1 MVVAACASLSFMC
14 MGNVRGWS
22 SPGMP
27 SLIGSGAVS
36 LSPDDISWIS
46 SVPPLASIFGS
57 LAAGPCL
64 TLLGR
69 KKTLILIAPIYSV
82 SFLLIGFAT
91 EAWMLYVGRI
101 VGGLMIGISTPST
114 QIFIGE
120 CASPRVR
127 GALGSFPAIFLSFGI
142 LSAYIVGS
150 FVEWNVLAWILAGF
164 PASLLVAMLFMP
176 ETPAWLLANG
186 REEQARKSLQ
196 FLRGS
201 HTDVSAEFERIK
213 SNVSQGNSAKEAIGW
228 RDLLR
233 GPVLKPLLLSMG
245 LMLLQQFS
253 GINAII
259 YFTVSIFNESGSS
272 MEDHVS
278 SMVVGAVQM
287 AATVASMFLVDRA
300 GRRVLLLLS
309 GFFMA
314 VSLAAL
320 GAFFYLKNAAATPAD
335 QQQLVD
341 SLGWL
346 PLASLIL
353 FIIAYLFGYANVP
366 FLIMAE
372 IFPTKYRSLL
382 GALSSSF
389 NLACTFTIVFSF
401 NYMRLPDALNLH
413 GTFFFYMSFCAAGVV
428 YVYFLVPE
436 TKGKS
441 FEEIELMFGGRP
453 DLQNKSPA
461 AQVKRKDAVW
471 TTTQGQSQA
480 HTNETYQVDDSD
492 DETDDGQVVPT
503 PV

>member
-1 MVVAACASLSFMC
+1 MK
-14 MGNVRGWS
+14 N
-22 SPGMP
+22 
-27 SLIGSGAVS
+27 
-36 LSPDDISWIS
+36 
-46 SVPPLASIFGS
+46 
-57 LAAGPCL
+57 
-64 TLLGR
+64 
-69 KKTLILIAPIYSV
+69 
-82 SFLLIGFAT
+82 
-91 EAWMLYVGRI
+91 
-101 VGGLMIGISTPST
+101 
-114 QIFIGE
+114 
-120 CASPRVR
+120 
-127 GALGSFPAIFLSFGI
+127 
-142 LSAYIVGS
+142 
-150 FVEWNVLAWILAGF
+150 
-164 PASLLVAMLFMP
+164 
-176 ETPAWLLANG
+176 
-186 REEQARKSLQ
+186 
-196 FLRGS
+196 S

-353 FIIAYLFGYANVP
+353 FIIAYSFGYANVP

-372 IFPTKYRSLL
+372 IFPTKYRQ
-382 GALSSSF
+382 
-389 NLACTFTIVFSF
+389 V
-401 NYMRLPDALNLH
+401 
-413 GTFFFYMSFCAAGVV
+413 
-428 YVYFLVPE
+428 
-436 TKGKS
+436 GK
-441 FEEIELMFGGRP
+441 
-453 DLQNKSPA
+453 N
-461 AQVKRKDAVW
+461 KRKRNSVI
-471 TTTQGQSQA
+471 S
-480 HTNETYQVDDSD
+480 E
-492 DETDDGQVVPT
+492 
-503 PV
+503 